1 MRYVC
6 LIYNSADV
14 DGRQSAAESEAVVRA
29 HFSFDE
35 GLRDRGTLI
44 HAEALETPD
53 KAVVLRVRGNAISMT
68 DGPYVETK
76 EHLAGV
82 YFIDASDMD
91 EAAAIAAGIPCA
103 RIGAVEIRPVRMLAL
118 PE

>member
-14 DGRQSAAESEAVVRA
+14 DGRQTPAETEAVVRA

-35 GLRDRGTLI
+35 GLRDHGTLI
-44 HAEALETPD
+44 HADALEAPD
-53 KAVVLRVRGNAISMT
+53 KAFVLRVRNNEISVT

-76 EHLAGV
+76 EHLAGIYV
-82 YFIDASDMD
+82 IDASDMN
-91 EAAAIAAGIPCA
+91 EAKAVAAGIPCA
-103 RIGAVEIRPVRMLAL
+103 RIGAVEVRPVRILTL